1 MEIILFIRLIFVMIK
16 IFIYKYFKQDKCPFI
31 YEIYNILYQTYFI
44 SDDAKNNMI
53 YNDDDVLWL

>member
-1 MEIILFIRLIFVMIK
+1 MIK

-31 YEIYNILYQTYFI
+31 YGIYNILYQTYFI

-53 YNDDDVLWL
+53 YNDDDVL